1 MARRDYYEVLGV
13 SKTAGE
19 ADIKKAYRQMAKKL
33 HPDVNP
39 GDKKAE
45 EAFKELNEAYE
56 VLSDAQKRARYDQ
69 FGHETPGA
77 GGPGGG
83 YGDFGGFGGFGG
95 GGFGGG
101 GFGGFEDI
109 FSTFFGGGATSARQ
123 GPMQGEDLRYD
134 INISFEEAAMGCA
147 KEITLV
153 RDETCENCKG
163 SGARPGTQPQT
174 CRTCKGSGQVR
185 VTQNTAFGRIQNVR
199 VCETCHGEGKIV
211 TDPCPK
217 CGGRGVTRASKRRT
231 IKIPAGIDDGQVIRI
246 SGQGGPGIHGGP
258 PGDLQVLV
266 HVRPHKYFKRKGTD
280 LYCDVPISFT
290 QAALGAE
297 IDVPT
302 LEKPVKYQVPEGTQ
316 PGTVFRVKGQGIP
329 SLRGSG
335 KGDLFVQINVEI
347 PKRLSDKQK
356 DLLRQFDGASTGK
369 EYEQKKSFI
378 DRMKDAFN

>member
-1 MARRDYYEVLGV
+1 MAKRDYYEVLGV
-13 SKTAGE
+13 PKTASD
-19 ADIKKAYRQMAKKL
+19 ADIKKAYRQKAKKL
-33 HPDVNP
+33 HPDMNP

-45 EAFKELNEAYE
+45 ESFKELNEAYE
-56 VLSDAQKRARYDQ
+56 VLSDAQNRARYDQ
-69 FGHETPGA
+69 FGHEQPGQ
-77 GGPGGG
+77 GGHGAGG
-83 YGDFGGFGGFGG
+83 YGDFSGFGGF
-95 GGFGGG
+95 GG

-109 FSTFFGGGATSARQ
+109 FSTFFGGGATSARH

-134 INISFEEAAMGCA
+134 LTISFEEAAKGCA

-153 RDETCENCKG
+153 RDESCENCKG
-163 SGARPGTQPQT
+163 TGARPGTSPQT
-174 CRTCKGSGQVR
+174 CPTCKGSGQVR

-199 VCETCHGEGKIV
+199 VCETCHGEGKV
-211 TDPCPK
+211 VNDPCPK
-217 CGGRGVTRASKRRT
+217 CNGRGVVRTSKRRT

-246 SGQGGPGIHGGP
+246 SGQGGPGVHGGP
-258 PGDLQVLV
+258 PGDLQVLI

-280 LYCDVPISFT
+280 LYCDVPISFS

-302 LEKPVKYQVPEGTQ
+302 LEQPVKYAVPEGTQ

-335 KGDLFVQINVEI
+335 KGDLFIQIIVEI
-347 PKRLSDKQK
+347 PKRLTDKQK
-356 DLLRQFDGASTGK
+356 ELLNQFEGTVTGR
-369 EYEQKKSFI
+369 EYEQKKSFF

>member
-1 MARRDYYEVLGV
+1 VAKRDYYEVLGV
-13 SKTAGE
+13 EKTATLDE
-19 ADIKKAYRQMAKKL
+19 IKKAYRKL
-33 HPDVNP
+33 AIANHPDRNQ
-39 GDKKAE
+39 GDKAAE
-45 EAFKELNEAYE
+45 DRFKEATEAYD
-56 VLSDAQKRARYDQ
+56 VLSDEKKRQMYDQ
-69 FGHETPGA
+69 FGFA
-77 GGPGGG
+77 GVDGGSGPRD
-83 YGDFGGFGGFGG
+83 YSNVYRDFSDIFGSGFG
-95 GGFGGG
+95 
-101 GFGGFEDI
+101 GGFEDI
-109 FSTFFGGGATSARQ
+109 LFLLLRGSSVRQ

-134 INISFEEAAMGCA
+134 LTISFEEAAMGCS

-153 RDETCENCKG
+153 RDEACEQCKG
-163 SGARPGTQPQT
+163 TGARPGTHPQT
-174 CRTCKGSGQVR
+174 CPTCKGSGQER
-185 VTQNTAFGRIQNVR
+185 VVQNTPFGRIQNVR
-199 VCETCHGEGKIV
+199 VCGTCHGEGKIV
-211 TDPCPK
+211 TDPCPR
-217 CGGRGVTRASKRRT
+217 CNGRGLTRTSKRRT

-246 SGQGGPGIHGGP
+246 SGQGGPGVHGGP
-258 PGDLQVLV
+258 AGDLQVLV

-316 PGTVFRVKGQGIP
+316 PGTVFRIKGQGIP

-347 PKRLSDKQK
+347 PKRLSERQK
-356 DLLRQFDGASTGK
+356 EILRQFDGATTGR